1 METGGPLLFRSLWL
15 FRSWATGQFSPHPNL
30 ETNDRACWKERRSTP
45 YPRHV
50 MGNSPL
56 SFGSFLARSRVFI
69 TNLLPGGRGV
79 VLDLLAFLVRGFLEC
94 ASPG

>member
-1 METGGPLLFRSLWL
+1 
-15 FRSWATGQFSPHPNL
+15 
-30 ETNDRACWKERRSTP
+30 
-45 YPRHV
+45 
-50 MGNSPL
+50 MGNAPL